1 MNITDFTVGL
11 DLDASQYNKGL
22 STASNDLLGFKS
34 SILQMGATLAGVF
47 SAKALTI
54 DFATQNDRLRQTAD
68 LLGVTTDQLFGL
80 NKAGE
85 VFGAQSNEITA
96 TFERIIAQ
104 RARLKQFGDLGFF
117 GDLAKLGVNIEPIT
131 NARNEY
137 EAYLETIRQ
146 ISQLDTKKQ
155 LTASQ
160 ILGVSPQQL
169 DMMRK
174 GSDYV
179 DRLSKS
185 LAQARPH
192 TEEMSNASRKLYGEW
207 EILSN
212 QLGGFSDR
220 IATPLV
226 KGLGTIVEDTNLWF
240 DANQNIIDQ
249 GLDKTVKYL
258 GDNLATIG
266 TIGAT
271 IAGSGL
277 LSTFASLTKHVPIL
291 GAGLSTVVGAM
302 TRLVPLIGAGA
313 LAYQA
318 WDWKADDV
326 EKLIG
331 IKPPDWLF
339 TPVEDLLPNV
349 KGMSMLNT
357 VAQNVG
363 DSTVNFGDR
372 AKEVQ
377 SAPKTYNIN
386 VNMDGQVISR
396 AVVKEMNGN
405 IEQIIQDS
413 VGTEQ

>member
-1 MNITDFTVGL
+1 
-11 DLDASQYNKGL
+11 
-22 STASNDLLGFKS
+22 
-34 SILQMGATLAGVF
+34 
-47 SAKALTI
+47 
-54 DFATQNDRLRQTAD
+54 
-68 LLGVTTDQLFGL
+68 
-80 NKAGE
+80 
-85 VFGAQSNEITA
+85 
-96 TFERIIAQ
+96 
-104 RARLKQFGDLGFF
+104 
-117 GDLAKLGVNIEPIT
+117 
-131 NARNEY
+131 
-137 EAYLETIRQ
+137 
-146 ISQLDTKKQ
+146 
-155 LTASQ
+155 
-160 ILGVSPQQL
+160 
-169 DMMRK
+169 
-174 GSDYV
+174 
-179 DRLSKS
+179 
-185 LAQARPH
+185 
-192 TEEMSNASRKLYGEW
+192 
-207 EILSN
+207 
-212 QLGGFSDR
+212 
-220 IATPLV
+220 
-226 KGLGTIVEDTNLWF
+226 
-240 DANQNIIDQ
+240 
-249 GLDKTVKYL
+249 
-258 GDNLATIG
+258 
-266 TIGAT
+266 
-271 IAGSGL
+271 
-277 LSTFASLTKHVPIL
+277 
-291 GAGLSTVVGAM
+291 M